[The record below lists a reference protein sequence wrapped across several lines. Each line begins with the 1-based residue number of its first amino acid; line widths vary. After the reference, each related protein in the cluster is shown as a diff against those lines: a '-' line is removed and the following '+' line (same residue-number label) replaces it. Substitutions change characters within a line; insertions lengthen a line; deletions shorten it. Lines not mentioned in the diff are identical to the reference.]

1 MRNQIAASAVAFHRG
16 KWMDTPNPALDALE
30 RDIAERLGP
39 VCSHMSAES
48 FQALVSDIAR
58 VKMKYGVQSMATEQM
73 SGAIAD
79 VVILARVTT
88 RGNESSETR

>member
-1 MRNQIAASAVAFHRG
+1 
-16 KWMDTPNPALDALE
+16 MDTPNPALEALE
-30 RDIAERLGP
+30 RDIAERLEP

-58 VKMKYGVQSMATEQM
+58 VKMKYGPQSMATEQM

-79 VVILARVTT
+79 VVIRARVTT
-88 RGNESSETR
+88 QENEVSDAP